1 MTLTPTPEQLH
12 VLSLVRESQDNILI
26 SALAGAAKTTT
37 LVLIAEALRAHP
49 MLFLAFNKR
58 IQLEMQERLPG
69 NCTAMTLN
77 GIGHKVWMQAIGKR
91 LTVDTAKNYNLLQ
104 ATIEELPGEQRS
116 EAYGIMS
123 ETLRAIEHGKMC
135 GYLPDGRFRDAKPL
149 VGDDEFFASLEE
161 EPSELQESLIRKV
174 TIESA
179 LLSLKG
185 VIDFNDQ
192 ILMPTCFF
200 GTFPK
205 FPVVGVDEAQDLSA
219 LNHVM
224 LRKIVRT
231 SRLIAVGDECQP
243 AGTLVS
249 VVDHVGGRW
258 NPRRIRQVPIE
269 EIKEGD
275 RLVGYDTQYSEF
287 LFNRQVKGVTAR
299 PFKGNL
305 IKLVTKKGIT
315 KYTPNHHCFA
325 NFSRLR
331 KHTALYLMRSGKR
344 WRLGVAAM
352 DYKQASGPIARAR
365 AEAADGLWILATFP
379 TKQEALAAEAAV
391 QAAYGIPDI
400 TFEWAGV
407 HTNGYQAPKVL
418 KSIWNRLENIDFT
431 ERATALLQDFN
442 REVEYPLWSPV
453 KTYATFKRPIIVHAC
468 NLLPGGEVLP
478 FVGKKREQLSDWMDY
493 EIRHEAYDGL
503 VYSLSVSHNNLF
515 VADGIV
521 THNCQS
527 IYGFRGAHEDSMELL
542 AQTFSMKRAE
552 LTVSFRCP
560 VAVVKAARFRAPAMQ
575 WPEWAKEGNV
585 TTLSEWSVEN
595 IPLNATILC
604 RNNAPLFSCA
614 IALLKNGRYPELVG
628 NDIGKNLIKLMKK
641 LGDPGMTA
649 EETHVAIDQ
658 WKESKLSRARDK
670 DKFADQAA
678 CMHIFVEQGKT
689 LADAIAYAEH
699 LLRQS
704 GTVKLMTGHKSKG
717 LEWPEVFILDQQL
730 INLRH
735 TQERNLLYVMITRAK
750 ESLTYITMEG
760 FKGV

>member
-1 MTLTPTPEQLH
+1 MTLTPTSEQLH

-104 ATIEELPGEQRS
+104 AAIEELPGEQRS

-123 ETLRAIEHGKMC
+123 ETLRAIERGKMC

-149 VGDDEFFASLEE
+149 MGDDEFFASLEE
-161 EPSELQESLIRKV
+161 EPSQLQESLIRKV

-185 VIDFNDQ
+185 IIDFNDQ

-231 SRLIAVGDECQP
+231 SRLIAVGD
-243 AGTLVS
+243 
-249 VVDHVGGRW
+249 
-258 NPRRIRQVPIE
+258 
-269 EIKEGD
+269 
-275 RLVGYDTQYSEF
+275 
-287 LFNRQVKGVTAR
+287 
-299 PFKGNL
+299 
-305 IKLVTKKGIT
+305 
-315 KYTPNHHCFA
+315 A
-325 NFSRLR
+325 N
-331 KHTALYLMRSGKR
+331 
-344 WRLGVAAM
+344 
-352 DYKQASGPIARAR
+352 
-365 AEAADGLWILATFP
+365 
-379 TKQEALAAEAAV
+379 
-391 QAAYGIPDI
+391 
-400 TFEWAGV
+400 
-407 HTNGYQAPKVL
+407 
-418 KSIWNRLENIDFT
+418 
-431 ERATALLQDFN
+431 
-442 REVEYPLWSPV
+442 
-453 KTYATFKRPIIVHAC
+453 
-468 NLLPGGEVLP
+468 
-478 FVGKKREQLSDWMDY
+478 
-493 EIRHEAYDGL
+493 
-503 VYSLSVSHNNLF
+503 
-515 VADGIV
+515 
-521 THNCQS
+521 QS

-542 AQTFSMKRAE
+542 AQTFFMKRAE
-552 LTVSFRCP
+552 LTISFRCP

-641 LGDPGMTA
+641 LGDPGMPA
-649 EETHVAIDQ
+649 EEAHGAIDQ
-658 WKESKLSRARDK
+658 WKEGKLSRARDK

-760 FKGV
+760 FQGE